1 MKYLDT
7 LNEFVYNKILH
18 CLPKYKIQIEKGKE
32 DDKVRDVHTTEIN
45 SYLLI
50 KASLKMG
57 LWLTWSN

>member
-1 MKYLDT
+1 MNLFTIRYYI
-7 LNEFVYNKILH
+7 VYQ
-18 CLPKYKIQIEKGKE
+18 KYKIQIEKGKE